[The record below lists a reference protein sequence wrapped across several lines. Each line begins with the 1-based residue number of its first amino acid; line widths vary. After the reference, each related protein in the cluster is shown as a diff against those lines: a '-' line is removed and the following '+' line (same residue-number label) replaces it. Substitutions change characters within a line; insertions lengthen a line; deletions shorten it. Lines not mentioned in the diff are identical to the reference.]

1 MEGGGLTEDRV
12 AGGSSLK
19 NPEDGAADGAVSTV
33 SRKNHREEPLYQRG
47 PRIWTVNRGQWGD
60 WGPGCWSPDTGSCSG
75 EALGKV
81 TDKNMGWE
89 NSRMAKSVSPDLRQP
104 G

>member
-1 MEGGGLTEDRV
+1 MGQLV
-12 AGGSSLK
+12 QC
-19 NPEDGAADGAVSTV
+19 PERITG
-33 SRKNHREEPLYQRG
+33 KNHSTKGAQGYG
-47 PRIWTVNRGQWGD
+47 TVNRGQWGD